1 MSQTLSSVRTLSK
14 FVKPCQS
21 HLGSLII
28 CQPQTICHVSDR
40 QFSSAYVSR
49 GFVDQNVKQISKNL
63 HKSAISEKFPEIKPS
78 ESKLIIREP
87 ETTRHKA
94 PLVLLFGWGGASHKN
109 LSKYADIY
117 LETGCTT
124 CQYSLSTRYKLYKR
138 RKYAFDFHFPLK
150 SCKVYPYLKG
160 KGETSKKKS
169 N

>member
-1 MSQTLSSVRTLSK
+1 MSFTLPSVRTLSK
-14 FVKPCQS
+14 FVKPGQS
-21 HLGSLII
+21 HLSSLII
-28 CQPQTICHVSDR
+28 CQPQPQIICPVSDR

-87 ETTRHKA
+87 ESPRHKA

-124 CQYSLSTRYKLYKR
+124 CQYSLSTRYTL
-138 RKYAFDFHFPLK
+138 
-150 SCKVYPYLKG
+150 
-160 KGETSKKKS
+160 
-169 N
+169 